1 MKQTNTAKKKKMKRS
16 DAILLWVVVG
26 LLLLGTVAAI
36 VIPTV
41 RNANRM
47 DRAERRLE
55 EAGFLVLR
63 TVEGD
68 GSALPLDEDLSERIE
83 GRGGPNGEFLKI
95 FKFKDKE
102 KAEAYYEVI
111 KDEYT
116 LTRTAVLKGKYVY
129 CGTRTAYELVK

>member
-1 MKQTNTAKKKKMKRS
+1 MKQTKQLKKKKMKRS
-16 DAILLWVVVG
+16 DAILLWVIVG

-68 GSALPLDEDLSERIE
+68 GSALPLDADLAERIE
-83 GRGGPNGEFLKI
+83 GRGGPNGEVLTI
-95 FKFKDKE
+95 LKFKEKE
-102 KAEAYYEVI
+102 KAETYYNVI
-111 KDEYT
+111 KDNYT
-116 LTRTAVLKGKYVY
+116 LTQIAVLDGQYVY
-129 CGTRTAYELVK
+129 HGTRTAYELVK